1 LLSLYTPTTVT
12 EHRSS
17 AAVNFACHHAPASSP
32 TVNRNC
38 NSKLA
43 SHETFAWCI
52 IFFPMKVDHGVTCLT
67 MQGIKYSLPQVPSSV
82 AAASHQLQALAVP
95 AAVVQIAAK
104 LWRLRLIRQ
113 RRRRKPAKSTA
124 ASQGMLIRSSLDLSA
139 KACMLRHISS

>member
-1 LLSLYTPTTVT
+1 
-12 EHRSS
+12 
-17 AAVNFACHHAPASSP
+17 
-32 TVNRNC
+32 
-38 NSKLA
+38 
-43 SHETFAWCI
+43 
-52 IFFPMKVDHGVTCLT
+52 MKVDHGVTCLT